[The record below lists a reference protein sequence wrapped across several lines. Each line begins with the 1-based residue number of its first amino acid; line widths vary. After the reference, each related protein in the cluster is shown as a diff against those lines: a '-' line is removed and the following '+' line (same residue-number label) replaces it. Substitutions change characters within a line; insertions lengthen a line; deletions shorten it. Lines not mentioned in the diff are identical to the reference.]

1 MGAEMNELALI
12 KLPPHSIQKPIPLT
26 SRDYVESNAYRDFYN
41 RTQQVNVLRPSFN
54 LAVARERKGFFKPFI
69 KLIYKKSKDHLTLRT
84 YFRKITWSLPSSLR
98 NFILMSI
105 APSNQ
110 WGLVHEPFF
119 DLDLGLGIETSD
131 SPKVSIIMPVF
142 NKWFITLRAIK
153 ALKRNYDLTPY
164 ELIIVDDGSSDETS
178 FMLRNLRG
186 ITVVTMEK
194 NGGYLLSTNTG
205 AYYAKGEYI
214 ALLNNDTEPVTGW
227 LDNLFSVLE
236 LRPDA
241 AIAGSAL
248 VYPNGQLQEAGNTIY
263 SDGTAFPI
271 GRGASPGDPSLSF
284 VRETHFCSAASVL
297 IRNSFWKMVGGYDPR
312 YIPAYCEDSDISL
325 AASKHGYTV
334 LFVPSSLVV
343 HHESGSH
350 GEAAGSLIHENTK
363 KLQQKWFAELL
374 FYPDPAQAQQI
385 EAALDSKGIIV
396 VIDYRLPSGIKDS
409 GSIRTLRLIKHL
421 QAIGYHVVLGAPDVM
436 LPLVDYK
443 NLQDSGVEVYLDLK
457 ILFSNLAIRK
467 NRITHFWLIREY
479 VYNNVIADCRALQP
493 NALVICDLLDLAYK
507 ISKGIVKIA
516 PSQVRAVETA
526 DQIVLVNPDEA
537 AILHSVFPGKAV
549 STVWKEFLPAIH
561 LSDFKHRS
569 GLIFVG
575 GFRHQ
580 PNVEGMNWF
589 TDEVLPEL
597 RKMKFNAPIKV
608 IGSGL
613 EMAMVKKLGKAGINV
628 LGSQADLE
636 PHYSNS
642 RIAIIPLISGAGMKG
657 KLAESLS
664 FGLPCVT
671 TSKGAEGYRFTPK
684 DEVSIFDD
692 PKGFASA
699 ILELHNSSRAWNKAH
714 RAALKYVDNQLSPEN
729 VRRQVSEI
737 LSKQS
742 CETILSTNL
751 E

>member
-1 MGAEMNELALI
+1 M
-12 KLPPHSIQKPIPLT
+12 
-26 SRDYVESNAYRDFYN
+26 
-41 RTQQVNVLRPSFN
+41 
-54 LAVARERKGFFKPFI
+54 
-69 KLIYKKSKDHLTLRT
+69 
-84 YFRKITWSLPSSLR
+84 
-98 NFILMSI
+98 
-105 APSNQ
+105 
-110 WGLVHEPFF
+110 
-119 DLDLGLGIETSD
+119 
-131 SPKVSIIMPVF
+131 
-142 NKWFITLRAIK
+142 
-153 ALKRNYDLTPY
+153 
-164 ELIIVDDGSSDETS
+164 
-178 FMLRNLRG
+178 
-186 ITVVTMEK
+186 
-194 NGGYLLSTNTG
+194 
-205 AYYAKGEYI
+205 
-214 ALLNNDTEPVTGW
+214 
-227 LDNLFSVLE
+227 
-236 LRPDA
+236 
-241 AIAGSAL
+241 
-248 VYPNGQLQEAGNTIY
+248 
-263 SDGTAFPI
+263 
-271 GRGASPGDPSLSF
+271 
-284 VRETHFCSAASVL
+284 
-297 IRNSFWKMVGGYDPR
+297 
-312 YIPAYCEDSDISL
+312 
-325 AASKHGYTV
+325 
-334 LFVPSSLVV
+334 
-343 HHESGSH
+343 
-350 GEAAGSLIHENTK
+350 
-363 KLQQKWFAELL
+363 
-374 FYPDPAQAQQI
+374 
-385 EAALDSKGIIV
+385 
-396 VIDYRLPSGIKDS
+396 
-409 GSIRTLRLIKHL
+409 
-421 QAIGYHVVLGAPDVM
+421 
-436 LPLVDYK
+436 
-443 NLQDSGVEVYLDLK
+443 
-457 ILFSNLAIRK
+457 
-467 NRITHFWLIREY
+467 
-479 VYNNVIADCRALQP
+479 QP